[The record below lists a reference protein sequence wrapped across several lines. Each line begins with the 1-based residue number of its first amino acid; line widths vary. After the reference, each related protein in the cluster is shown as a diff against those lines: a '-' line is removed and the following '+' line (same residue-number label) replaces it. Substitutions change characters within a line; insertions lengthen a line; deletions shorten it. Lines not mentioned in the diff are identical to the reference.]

1 MRKLIGLFAHELS
14 HLEYFDTLSWFN
26 YNFVRGF
33 KIHSKKYLIK
43 EEREADIYAI
53 TKGYTREL
61 YLQRKSRW
69 DSKDK
74 QGKNNQ
80 WMYLSPDKIKKISI
94 KLGKW

>member
-1 MRKLIGLFAHELS
+1 MERINIQRNEM
-14 HLEYFDTLSWFN
+14 LENMDNVEY
-26 YNFVRGF
+26 VRFMEG
-33 KIHSKKYLIK
+33 
-43 EEREADIYAI
+43 
-53 TKGYTREL
+53 KGYTREL